1 MKWLLLC
8 YTVPSDTSR
17 HRVAVWRELRRI
29 GAVSPQQAVWA
40 LPDNAG
46 SRHALEDVVQLVEGA
61 GGEALLVRAEA
72 LDEAASDKRLEELY
86 IAAREEEYTEFL
98 AECDKFEAEID
109 SEIRK
114 HKFTSAELDEEEQNL
129 DRLVRWHR
137 DLARKTFFAVASSSV
152 AEKRLKECEQSLS
165 QFADLVFEAEQA

>member
-1 MKWLLLC
+1 MKWLMLC
-8 YTVPSDTSR
+8 YSVPSDTSR

-29 GAVSPQQAVWA
+29 GAISPQQAVWA
-40 LPDNAG
+40 LPDGAG
-46 SRHALEDVVQLVEGA
+46 SRRALEGVTQLVEGA

-72 LDEAASDKRLEELY
+72 LYEGSEKRLEELY
-86 IAAREEEYTEFL
+86 IAAREEEYIELL

-114 HKFTSAELDEEEQNL
+114 RKFTAAELDEEEQNF

-137 DLARKTFFAVASSSV
+137 DLTRKTFFAVASSSL
-152 AEKRLKECEQSLS
+152 ADKRLKECEQFIAG
-165 QFADLVFEAEQA
+165 FADLVFEVEQP

>member
-40 LPDNAG
+40 LPEHAG
-46 SRHALEDVVQLVEGA
+46 SRQALEEVVRLVEGA
-61 GGEALLVRAEA
+61 GGNSLLVRAEA
-72 LDEAASDKRLEELY
+72 LDEASEKRLEDLY
-86 IAAREEEYTEFL
+86 IAARGEEYAEFL
-98 AECDKFEAEID
+98 AECDKFEKEIE

-114 HKFTSAELDEEEQNL
+114 RKFTAAELGEEEQNL

-137 DLARKTFFAVASSSV
+137 DLTRKTFFPVASSAL
-152 AEKRLKECEQSLS
+152 AEKRLKECEQSLAE
-165 QFADLVFEAEQA
+165 FADLVFEAEQP

>member
-40 LPDNAG
+40 LPDR
-46 SRHALEDVVQLVEGA
+46 SGA
-61 GGEALLVRAEA
+61 REA
-72 LDEAASDKRLEELY
+72 LDQVKTLVDAAGGQALLIRAETLDDGSAQRLEELFVQ
-86 IAAREEEYTEFL
+86 ARDEEHTEFL
-98 AECDKFEAEID
+98 SECAKFEAEIE

-114 HKFTSAELDEEEQNL
+114 KKFTAAELDEEEQNF

-137 DLARKTFFAVASSSV
+137 DLTRKSFFPVASA
-152 AEKRLKECEQSLS
+152 AEAERRLKECEAVLAD
-165 QFADLVFEAEQA
+165 FAQRVFQAQQP

>member
-17 HRVAVWRELRRI
+17 HRVAVWRELRRV

-40 LPDNAG
+40 LPDQTG
-46 SRHALEDVVQLVEGA
+46 SRQALDQVKALVEGA
-61 GGEALLVRAEA
+61 GGEALLIRAEG
-72 LDEAASDKRLEELY
+72 LDEVSEQRLEDLY
-86 IAAREEEYTEFL
+86 VLAREEEHSEFL
-98 AECDKFEAEID
+98 AECDKFEAEIE

-114 HKFTSAELDEEEQNL
+114 KKFTSAELDEEEQNF

-137 DLARKTFFAVASSSV
+137 ELSRKSFFAIPSAPD
-152 AEKRLKECEQSLS
+152 AEKRLKECEKALAD
-165 QFADLVFEAEQA
+165 FAERVYEAQQP